1 MTDET
6 RELTPEM
13 LIRAVMDNQDMIEAI
28 NANPLKVM
36 LSPDGSEAELSIAE
50 VVPPIVVATV
60 HALAEF
66 GILNWT
72 QPDQSQVG

>member
-1 MTDET
+1 MTEQT
-6 RELTPEM
+6 ELTPEM
-13 LIRAVMDNQDMIEAI
+13 LIAKVMGNQEMLEAI
-28 NANPLKVM
+28 NANPLKVV

-66 GILNWT
+66 GIIDWT
-72 QPDQSQVG
+72 QPEQSQVG